1 MGGIDL
7 RVVPE
12 DADEV
17 PDIASVGGHSGLDD
31 AAVDSH
37 PLKELLDQPNGTG
50 TGLHAPHDSPLPEV
64 PEESA
69 DTREDLPGTIAGR
82 ARARTGRA
90 VSLEQ
95 PKRLFV
101 DRLQV
106 ATFEFDPDAEVND
119 SVKVEADAILVV
131 PALQE
136 SLLIPIDKVLE
147 GWRPDGRPSAN
158 GYGGVMHRIP
168 PLGP

>member
-1 MGGIDL
+1 
-7 RVVPE
+7 
-12 DADEV
+12 
-17 PDIASVGGHSGLDD
+17 
-31 AAVDSH
+31 
-37 PLKELLDQPNGTG
+37 LKELLYQSDRSGV
-50 TGLHAPHDSPLPEV
+50 GLHAPHDSLLPEM

-95 PKRLFV
+95 PERLFV

-106 ATFEFDPDAEVND
+106 ATFEFDPNAEVND
-119 SVKVEADAILVV
+119 SVEVEADTILVV

-136 SLLIPIDKVLE
+136 ALLIPIDKVLE